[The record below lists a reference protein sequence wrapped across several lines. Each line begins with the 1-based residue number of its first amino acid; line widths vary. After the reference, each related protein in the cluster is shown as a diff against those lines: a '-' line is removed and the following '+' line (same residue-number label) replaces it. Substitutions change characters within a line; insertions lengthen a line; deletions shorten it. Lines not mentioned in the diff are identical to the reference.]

1 MTRTQVLI
9 PDDLYARAKDY
20 ADKREWTFTELVRRG
35 LEGLLDIASV
45 PAAHPKEE
53 WHFPDVHLKV
63 RYDPTCHSG
72 WRADLQDGVYDNP
85 DFFNTPE
92 GQKALKVC
100 EAPEPYRTKKP
111 SAAKQ
116 RGRRK

>member
-35 LEGLLDIASV
+35 LEGLLDIASA

-53 WHFPDVHLKV
+53 WHFPSIRVHA

-92 GQKALKVC
+92 GREALKVC
-100 EAPEPYRTKKP
+100 EASEPYLTKKP
-111 SAAKQ
+111 ST
-116 RGRRK
+116 RKRKACHK